1 MTRNYNFPDA
11 EMFQT
16 GRTHRAHFGTYKP
29 DFIAFSLLFNDPFD
43 ADWLVSIEASEA
55 YETAETRDDQLQQE
69 TQVVN
74 LTMAACRQSYIGMK
88 YYIEKVFSSLPAIC
102 QNLVWMIMMRLSKIR
117 AKWPPLC
124 LTCIPKARCRLTMF
138 YCLLLDVQ
146 LPG

>member
-1 MTRNYNFPDA
+1 MNRNYNMPDA
-11 EMFQT
+11 DMFST
-16 GRTHRAHFGTYKP
+16 GRTHRGHFITYKAQ
-29 DFIAFSLLFNDPFD
+29 FIALDPMFNDPYKD
-43 ADWLVSIEASEA
+43 NWLASIEASEGF
-55 YETAETRDDQLQQE
+55 ETAETRDDQLQQE